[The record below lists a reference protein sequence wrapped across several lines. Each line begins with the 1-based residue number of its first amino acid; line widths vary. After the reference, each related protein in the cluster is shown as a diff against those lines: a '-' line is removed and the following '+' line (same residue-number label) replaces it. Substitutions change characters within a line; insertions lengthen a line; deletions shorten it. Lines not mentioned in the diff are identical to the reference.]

1 MINPFKLKEN
11 KRYTLYGRT
20 IIIFKILPYNV
31 LWYYLDKWWIN
42 QIKKPNLHNSKLW
55 WFLINVKKYKYC

>member
-20 IIIFKILPYNV
+20 IIVFKILPYNV
-31 LWYYLDKWWIN
+31 LWYYLDQWWVE
-42 QIKKPNLHNSKLW
+42 QTKKPNLYNSKLW
-55 WFLINVKKYKYC
+55 WFIIDAQKYKYY